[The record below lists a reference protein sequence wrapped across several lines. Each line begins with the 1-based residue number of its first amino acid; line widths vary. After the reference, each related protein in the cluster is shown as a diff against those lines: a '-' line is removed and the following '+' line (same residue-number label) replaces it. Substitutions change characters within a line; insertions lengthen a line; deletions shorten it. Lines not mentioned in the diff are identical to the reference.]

1 MEPSMINLSQHAQ
14 HRAQQR
20 GITTSMIETIFD
32 NADILVDTS
41 QRVPV
46 PPGIFV
52 IWDGMGIVAKRI
64 EHVPH
69 SDPPRSSSSRS
80 IQSIKPT
87 NATVRK

>member
-41 QRVPV
+41 QRLPV
-46 PPGIFV
+46 PRG
-52 IWDGMGIVAKRI
+52 
-64 EHVPH
+64 
-69 SDPPRSSSSRS
+69 SL
-80 IQSIKPT
+80 
-87 NATVRK
+87 